1 MPFPRGLPF
10 KVVRVDQTG
19 GPNDALPPPGRHPRY
34 QQSPASVPVHST
46 LAMEFAPDQVKDVLT
61 VVPTLLL
68 SVVAVLGMAIL
79 IGLSAWQLPVRLGH

>member
-1 MPFPRGLPF
+1 
-10 KVVRVDQTG
+10 
-19 GPNDALPPPGRHPRY
+19 
-34 QQSPASVPVHST
+34 
-46 LAMEFAPDQVKDVLT
+46 MEFAPDQVKDVLT